1 MFTASATLVRLDV
14 QVQEKAGLV
23 SGLAKDD
30 FIVYDEGAPQD
41 VQYFGHESE
50 PLDVLLLLDVSGSMR
65 RYLEQMAANGGTALR
80 ELHEGDRVAVMLY
93 GRRTRVEEEFTTDRA
108 RIIKEL
114 HDSVHE
120 GAALGSGTR
129 TNAAILSAVAYVDQN
144 AAPLDPAHPARRAIL
159 IVTDNQSMDYLMPD
173 EKVIQGLLA
182 SDTVLN
188 AIVVGRGDR
197 VKPPKPGEYVNPD
210 FNLSD
215 VFEIADQTG
224 GEAVK
229 TERADTSFQE
239 MLEGIRTRYSLAYR
253 VPAGAQ
259 PGTFRHIRVELS
271 PAARRR
277 HPQAAIRVRS
287 GYVVK

>member
-129 TNAAILSAVAYVDQN
+129 TNAAILSAVAYVAQN

-271 PAARRR
+271 SAARRR